1 MQWRLVVPAVA
12 LSLLGAAAVAP
23 GAAAADPV
31 VTVAVAPATPQ
42 VQDTV
47 TVSGDVTD
55 ANGQPVPNAAL
66 SATRTDSAGE
76 HPLMAQMTDS
86 AGHYTFEDTPDV
98 YGDVTWTVTWNG
110 TSGQQ
115 TVTVTRQPTTVSLA
129 VSDHLVRT
137 GATVTLTAHL
147 GSDTTDRTLS
157 IYAKP
162 YGQDRRLVERG
173 EVDASGDLR
182 ASADVD
188 RRTRFI
194 ARFDGDEAYAP
205 ATQRE
210 VVKVIARVGDQLAGY
225 YGTANGYRLYHVGED
240 PLVTAHLRPE
250 LGDVCLYFRAQRRY
264 LGAWHTT
271 ALSPCSR
278 TGAGGR
284 TSNEL
289 MDGVIDKPYRVRA
302 EWRGSRAAAAD
313 NGPWRKLRI
322 RG

>member
-1 MQWRLVVPAVA
+1 MRGLLVVPAIA
-12 LSLLGAAAVAP
+12 LSLLGTAVVAP
-23 GAAAADPV
+23 GAAAADPA
-31 VTVAVAPATPQ
+31 VTVTVEPTTPQ
-42 VQDTV
+42 VEETV

-66 SATRTDSAGE
+66 TATRTDPAGD
-76 HPLMAQMTDS
+76 HPLMTPMTDS

-98 YGDVTWTVTWNG
+98 YGDVTWTVTSNG
-110 TSGQQ
+110 TTGRQ
-115 TVTVTRQPTTVSLA
+115 TVTVTGKPTTVSLA
-129 VSDHLVRT
+129 VSDDLVRT
-137 GATVTLTAHL
+137 GATVSLTAHL

-173 EVDASGDLR
+173 EVDTSGDLR

-188 RRTRFI
+188 RRTTFI
-194 ARFDGDEAYAP
+194 ARFDGDDAYAP
-205 ATQRE
+205 ATQRDA
-210 VVKVIARVGDQLAGY
+210 VKVTARLGDQVAGY

-250 LGDVCLYFRAQRRY
+250 LADVCLYFRAQRRY

-271 ALSPCSR
+271 ALSPCVR
-278 TGAGGR
+278 TGAVGR
-284 TSNEL
+284 AGNKL

-313 NGPWRKLRI
+313 KGPWRKLRI